1 MRFKNLDLNLL
12 AALDLLLTERNVSRA
27 AERMQI
33 TQSAMSNALA
43 RLRDYFGDPLMV
55 QVGRKFE
62 LTPRA
67 ESLILPVRDILVR
80 IEASVVIAPQFD
92 PSSSDRVFYLLASD
106 SSLMTLIPSLL
117 RGFERDRVS
126 VGLEFHQQVD
136 QPARVLER
144 GEADVLII
152 PEDYAS
158 DEHPMEILYAESFV
172 ALVDADHPRIGDSL
186 SMAAY
191 EAEGHVVMKPRRDTP
206 TYDTRE
212 IDRIGVRRRI
222 DVATYSFAALPGLV
236 AGTERIATVHRR
248 LAERLAGS
256 LSLKMMEL
264 PFEIRPMRQCAQWH
278 SYRSG
283 DRALEWLLGRLVDA
297 VGPDYGFRP

>member
-12 AALDLLLTERNVSRA
+12 AALDLLLSERNVSRA

-80 IEASVVIAPQFD
+80 IEASVVTAPVFD
-92 PSSSDRVFYLLASD
+92 PETSDRIFYLLASD
-106 SSLMTLIPSLL
+106 SSLMTLIPGLL
-117 RGFERDRVS
+117 HGFQRDRIS

-144 GEADVLII
+144 GEADILII

-158 DEHPMEILYAESFV
+158 EDHPMEILYTESFV
-172 ALVDADHPRIGDSL
+172 AVVDRNHPRIGDTL
-186 SMAAY
+186 TMEAY
-191 EAEGHVVMKPRRDTP
+191 QSEGHVVVKPRRDTP
-206 TYDTRE
+206 TYESRE
-212 IDRIGVRRRI
+212 IENMGIRRRI
-222 DVATYSFAALPGLV
+222 EIATFSFSTQSGLI
-236 AGTERIATVHRR
+236 AGTERIATMHRR
-248 LAERLAGS
+248 LAEKISGS
-256 LSLKMMEL
+256 LPLKVLEL
-264 PFEIRPMRQCAQWH
+264 PFVIRPMRQCAQWH
-278 SYRSG
+278 SFRST
-283 DRALEWLLGRLVDA
+283 DTAMKWLVERLVDA
-297 VGPDYGFRP
+297 AGP